1 MRLWVLGLL
10 VIGTCMAYHVVIL
23 ADKQENDFIKKM
35 GYLVGI
41 IGIAAIVFTAILRV
55 YYIFDAF
62 MKG

>member
-1 MRLWVLGLL
+1 
-10 VIGTCMAYHVVIL
+10 MAYHVIIL

-35 GYLVGI
+35 GYLIGV
-41 IGIAAIVFTAILRV
+41 IGIAAIVFTTILRV